1 MNDNIKLPTVNFK
14 LNNLH
19 MGLKLKMKLLIK
31 MESQLGKS
39 THGGKFPANHG
50 ADDTRAYDELL

>member
-1 MNDNIKLPTVNFK
+1 M
-14 LNNLH
+14 

-39 THGGKFPANHG
+39 SHGGKFPANHG